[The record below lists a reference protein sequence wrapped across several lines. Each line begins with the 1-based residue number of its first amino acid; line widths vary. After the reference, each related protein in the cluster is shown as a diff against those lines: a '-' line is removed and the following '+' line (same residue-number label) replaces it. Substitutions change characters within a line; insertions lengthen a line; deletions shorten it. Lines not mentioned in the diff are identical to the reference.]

1 MQKYGYVFEVLKD
14 NGIKELRPP
23 QKKVVEKGL
32 LNKEKNF
39 LICIPTASGKTLIGE
54 MALINHLLDENKTPT
69 NKKGLFIVPLKA
81 LASEKY
87 EEFKKKY
94 EKYGLKVALSIGD
107 YDEKEDLS
115 SYDIIIT
122 TAEKLDSLMRH
133 EIDWLND
140 VSVAIVDEIH
150 LINDEKRGGTL
161 EVLLTKL
168 KNLDVQIIGLSATI
182 GNPEELAEWLNAELV
197 IDNWRPVELRKGI
210 FFQNKIM
217 YLNGECKELP
227 DFSNNQMLN
236 LVLDCVKEGGCCLV
250 FCNSKNGAV
259 NEAKKLN
266 LKKYL
271 SNSEKYELQK
281 LRDEILSIL
290 DPPTETCKTL
300 AECVEKGVAF
310 HHAGLTYEHRRI
322 VEEGFRNKLIK
333 VICCT
338 PTLCLNAN
346 TEILQESGFR
356 KITELNKNEK
366 VFALCG
372 NKIKPIDGW
381 KVHKTPQHPYNIV
394 VKTANGLE
402 ITTTPNHIFL
412 VKEGKELRE
421 KEAKDLKVGD
431 YVATVDKIR
440 IEEKDIDLSHGD
452 LYFLGYFI
460 GDGYTGVIKKD
471 VFKGT
476 PDLTFNS
483 KYPPNF
489 NDSELHKKYFLKCRK
504 VGNVSHYIYSKK
516 LRKVFNELNM
526 HTKNIDAFYN
536 LPLEKLSY
544 FIAGLF
550 DSDGYVYLNRKKI
563 EISSISENLIKKLQL
578 ALLRFGIHSSIRK
591 RKGGVMKS
599 PTNGKEYKQKD
610 IYVLVINDFMSVKR
624 FYENIPL
631 RHKEKRRKL
640 EEIVKSKEI
649 AKIWCD
655 CGFSVDL
662 TMFKSRTK
670 NQRELN
676 KKRVKLLFEL
686 LDGKKLVT
694 NYKDYYSKRKNP
706 HFEFIIRENVG
717 GKKKGVYYPL
727 NDKGKILMN
736 LLNKNIKDKENLEEM
751 YNFLV
756 NLKKCPI
763 CGKPIHKEMRH
774 SWKKECYDG
783 DIYWDRIKEIKKIRV
798 NDKYAYDIELPD
810 DGTNSHYIVAN
821 GFIVHNSAGINLP
834 CRRAIVRDLMRFSDG
849 RMKPIPIMEIHQCI
863 GRAGRPGLDTYGEGI
878 IFVKNEKDLERA
890 EQYLEGKP
898 EYIYSKLSNQA
909 VLRTQLLGMIATRE
923 IENEFDLIS
932 FIKNTFYAHQY
943 GNLGG
948 VLRNIKEVIN
958 FLEEN
963 DFIANY
969 FPTKLGKRVSELY
982 IDPLSAKIII
992 DGLKEMGN
1000 VDNEELYYL
1009 YLISKTIE
1017 MMPLLRVN
1025 SFEELDL
1032 ILEMEEAGI
1041 YDRTYDDLAAFKNAK
1056 MLYDWIN
1063 EVPEEDILK
1072 KYKIEPGIL
1081 RYKVE
1086 QAKWM
1091 IYSTKEIAKLLNR
1104 DIDTLSKLEVRLEYG
1119 AKEDII
1125 ELLKIK
1131 HVGRVRARKLYDAGI
1146 RSVEDIINNPKK
1158 VSSLLGEKIAKKI
1171 LEELG
1176 VKFGQQTLQF

>member
-1 MQKYGYVFEVLKD
+1 MQNHNHVFEVLRE

-23 QKKVVEKGL
+23 QKKVVERGL
-32 LNKEKNF
+32 LDKDKNF

-54 MALINHLLDENKTPT
+54 MVLINHLLDENKTPT

-87 EEFKKKY
+87 DEFRRKY

-107 YDEKEDLS
+107 YDEKEYLS
-115 SYDIIIT
+115 KYNIIIT

-133 EIDWLND
+133 NIDWLD
-140 VSVAIVDEIH
+140 YVYVAIVDEIH
-150 LINDEKRGGTL
+150 MINDEKRGGTL

-168 KNLDVQIIGLSATI
+168 KNLNVQIVGLSATI

-210 FFQNKIM
+210 FFQNKII
-217 YLNGECKELP
+217 YSDRECKELP
-227 DFSNNQMLN
+227 NFSNNQMLN
-236 LVLDCVKEGGCCLV
+236 LVLDCVKEGGCCLI

-271 SNSEKYELQK
+271 SNNEKYELQK

-290 DPPTETCKTL
+290 EPPTETCKAL

-310 HHAGLTYEHRRI
+310 HHAGLTYEHRKI

-366 VFALCG
+366 IFALCG
-372 NKIKPIDGW
+372 NKIKPVDGW

-394 VKTANGLE
+394 VKTKNGLE
-402 ITTTPNHIFL
+402 ITTTPNHMFL
-412 VKEGKELRE
+412 VKEGKELCE

-452 LYFLGYFI
+452 LYFIGY
-460 GDGYTGVIKKD
+460 
-471 VFKGT
+471 
-476 PDLTFNS
+476 
-483 KYPPNF
+483 F
-489 NDSELHKKYFLKCRK
+489 NDSELHKKHFLKNIERGIPHHKYLKKPRK
-504 VGNVSHYIYSKK
+504 I
-516 LRKVFNELNM
+516 FNEL
-526 HTKNIDAFYN
+526 NIDAFYN

-550 DSDGYVYLNRKKI
+550 DGGGYINYNKKKI
-563 EISSISENLIKKLQL
+563 EFSSTSENLVKKLQL
-578 ALLRFGIHSSIRK
+578 ALLRFGVHSSIRK
-591 RKGGVMKS
+591 RRRAIKS
-599 PTNGKEYKQKD
+599 PINSKEYKKRG
-610 IYVLVINDFMSVKR
+610 IYKLIISDFISVKR

-631 RHKEKRRKL
+631 KHKERRKL
-640 EEIVKSKEI
+640 KQIVKSKKI
-649 AKIWCD
+649 GKIWC
-655 CGFSVDL
+655 
-662 TMFKSRTK
+662 
-670 NQRELN
+670 
-676 KKRVKLLFEL
+676 
-686 LDGKKLVT
+686 
-694 NYKDYYSKRKNP
+694 
-706 HFEFIIRENVG
+706 
-717 GKKKGVYYPL
+717 
-727 NDKGKILMN
+727 
-736 LLNKNIKDKENLEEM
+736 
-751 YNFLV
+751 
-756 NLKKCPI
+756 
-763 CGKPIHKEMRH
+763 
-774 SWKKECYDG
+774 ECYDE
-783 DIYWDRIKEIKKIRV
+783 DIYWDRIKEIKKIKV

-810 DGTNSHYIVAN
+810 DGSNSHYIVAN

-849 RMKPIPIMEIHQCI
+849 RMRPIPIMEIYQCI
-863 GRAGRPGLDTYGEGI
+863 GRAGRPGLDPYGEGI

-890 EQYLEGKP
+890 EMYLEGKP
-898 EYIYSKLSNQA
+898 EYIYSKLSNQG

-948 VLRNIKEVIN
+948 VLRNIKEVID

-963 DFIANY
+963 EFIVDY
-969 FPTKLGKRVSELY
+969 FPTKLGKRISELY

-992 DGLKEMGN
+992 DGLNEMEN
-1000 VDNEELYYL
+1000 VGNEELYYL

-1017 MMPLLRVN
+1017 MMPLLRV
-1025 SFEELDL
+1025 SGFEELDL

-1041 YDRTYDDLAAFKNAK
+1041 YDKTYDSLEAFKNAK

-1063 EVPEEDILK
+1063 EVPEEEILK

-1091 IYSTKEIAKLLNR
+1091 IYSTKEIAKLLNK
-1104 DIDTLSKLEVRLEYG
+1104 DIDTLSKLEIRLEHG
-1119 AKEDII
+1119 AKEDIL

-1131 HVGRVRARKLYDAGI
+1131 HVGRIRARKLYDAGI
-1146 RSVEDIINNPKK
+1146 RSVEDITKNPKK
-1158 VSSLLGEKIAKKI
+1158 IASLLGEKIAKKI